1 MQATYSMPIKKQRC
15 QVLNVKSK
23 KRITDIQT
31 KLQRLLGGYL
41 EQDIDREVY
50 REEKAKL
57 LSDKKSLEEK
67 TTNLEQKRT
76 GWIEP
81 MLEWI
86 KEASS
91 LPKIARESNL
101 FSKKVAA
108 KEIFGSNLVLANR
121 EARLRAPSGKD
132 LSGRN
137 AWAALCAA
145 TEMEGKFA
153 KSLILEPGERIGLSA
168 SFLPRKR
175 STTELPRQ

>member
-76 GWIEP
+76 GWLEP
-81 MLEWI
+81 MSEWI

-91 LPKIARESNL
+91 LSKIARESNL
-101 FSKKVAA
+101 FAKKVSA

-121 EARLRAPSGKD
+121 SARLGAPGDLAESGQIQSD
-132 LSGRN
+132 
-137 AWAALCAA
+137 C
-145 TEMEGKFA
+145 
-153 KSLILEPGERIGLSA
+153 PG
-168 SFLPRKR
+168 
-175 STTELPRQ
+175 T